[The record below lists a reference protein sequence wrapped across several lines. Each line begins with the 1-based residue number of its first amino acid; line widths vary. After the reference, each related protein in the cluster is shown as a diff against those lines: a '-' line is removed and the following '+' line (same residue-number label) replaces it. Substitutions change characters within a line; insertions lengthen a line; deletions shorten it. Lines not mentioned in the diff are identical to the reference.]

1 MFTKYILCILT
12 IEWAVLGTWLL
23 KGKGRSYERIQRND
37 EIREKDRFVRFQG
50 MNLLYLALTSFPRPA
65 HDIRRFRPSHLLFLS
80 PSACVCSA
88 GSSTETGNSAGRSGS
103 GGKIEYKK
111 LIFGAVA
118 LAYQLVRQSH
128 Y

>member
-50 MNLLYLALTSFPRPA
+50 MNLLYLALTSFLALLTTFAGSDRLTSLFCRHLPVSVRPA
-65 HDIRRFRPSHLLFLS
+65 PLRKLEIRREDLDP
-80 PSACVCSA
+80 VV
-88 GSSTETGNSAGRSGS
+88 
-103 GGKIEYKK
+103 K
-111 LIFGAVA
+111 
-118 LAYQLVRQSH
+118 
-128 Y
+128 

>member
-50 MNLLYLALTSFPRPA
+50 MNLLYLALTSFLALLTTFAGRRHLPVSVRPA
-65 HDIRRFRPSHLLFLS
+65 PLRKLEIRREDLDP
-80 PSACVCSA
+80 VV
-88 GSSTETGNSAGRSGS
+88 
-103 GGKIEYKK
+103 K
-111 LIFGAVA
+111 
-118 LAYQLVRQSH
+118 
-128 Y
+128 

>member
-50 MNLLYLALTSFPRPA
+50 MNLLYLALLTTFAGSDRLT
-65 HDIRRFRPSHLLFLS
+65 LLFFVAICL
-80 PSACVCSA
+80 CLF
-88 GSSTETGNSAGRSGS
+88 GRLLYGNWKF
-103 GGKIEYKK
+103 GGKIW
-111 LIFGAVA
+111 I
-118 LAYQLVRQSH
+118 RW
-128 Y
+128 

>member
-50 MNLLYLALTSFPRPA
+50 MNLLYLALTSFLALLTTFAGSDRLTLLFFCRHLPVSVRPA
-65 HDIRRFRPSHLLFLS
+65 PLRKLEIRREDLDP
-80 PSACVCSA
+80 VV
-88 GSSTETGNSAGRSGS
+88 
-103 GGKIEYKK
+103 K
-111 LIFGAVA
+111 
-118 LAYQLVRQSH
+118 
-128 Y
+128 

>member
-50 MNLLYLALTSFPRPA
+50 MNLLYLALTSFT
-65 HDIRRFRPSHLLFLS
+65 LLFFVAICL
-80 PSACVCSA
+80 CLF
-88 GSSTETGNSAGRSGS
+88 GRLLYGNWKF
-103 GGKIEYKK
+103 GGKIW
-111 LIFGAVA
+111 I
-118 LAYQLVRQSH
+118 RW
-128 Y
+128 

>member
-50 MNLLYLALTSFPRPA
+50 MNLLYLALTSFLGPA
-65 HDIRRFRPSHLLFLS
+65 HDIRRFRPSHTPFFCRHLPVSVRPAPLRKLK
-80 PSACVCSA
+80 
-88 GSSTETGNSAGRSGS
+88 SAGRSGS
-103 GGKIEYKK
+103 GGKIEYKN
-111 LIFGAVA
+111 LFLG
-118 LAYQLVRQSH
+118 LSH
-128 Y
+128 

>member
-50 MNLLYLALTSFPRPA
+50 MNLLYLALTSVCLCLFVR
-65 HDIRRFRPSHLLFLS
+65 LLY
-80 PSACVCSA
+80 
-88 GSSTETGNSAGRSGS
+88 GNWKF
-103 GGKIEYKK
+103 GGKIW
-111 LIFGAVA
+111 I
-118 LAYQLVRQSH
+118 RW
-128 Y
+128 

>member
-50 MNLLYLALTSFPRPA
+50 MNLLYLLFFAAVCLCLFGR
-65 HDIRRFRPSHLLFLS
+65 LLY
-80 PSACVCSA
+80 
-88 GSSTETGNSAGRSGS
+88 GNWKF
-103 GGKIEYKK
+103 GGKIW
-111 LIFGAVA
+111 I
-118 LAYQLVRQSH
+118 RW
-128 Y
+128 

>member
-50 MNLLYLALTSFPRPA
+50 MNLLYLALTSFLALLTTFAGSDRLTLL
-65 HDIRRFRPSHLLFLS
+65 IFRRRLPVSD
-80 PSACVCSA
+80 SA
-88 GSSTETGNSAGRSGS
+88 GFSTETGNSAERSGS
-103 GGKIEYKK
+103 GGKIE
-111 LIFGAVA
+111 
-118 LAYQLVRQSH
+118 
-128 Y
+128 